1 VLGGGNSE
9 IGSVKNQSNKQVAAS
24 DIDMKQIE
32 DELEK
37 ELLEGYISD
46 PASNPRF
53 SKKNPSRHSSMDKA
67 ISELICS
74 QRNEEAEIQK

>member
-1 VLGGGNSE
+1 
-9 IGSVKNQSNKQVAAS
+9 
-24 DIDMKQIE
+24 MKQLE

-37 ELLEGYISD
+37 ELLDGYISD

-53 SKKNPSRHSSMDKA
+53 SKKNPSRHSSLDKA

-74 QRNEEAEIQK
+74 QRNE